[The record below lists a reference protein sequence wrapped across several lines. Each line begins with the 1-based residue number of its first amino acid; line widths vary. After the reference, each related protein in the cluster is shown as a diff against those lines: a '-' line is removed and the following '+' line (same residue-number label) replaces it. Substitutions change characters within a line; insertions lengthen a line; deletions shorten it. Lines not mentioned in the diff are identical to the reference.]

1 MLSLLHAIPR
11 RKTLC
16 AGLAG
21 LALIG
26 AVGGF
31 RHFAKAQEPTRTA
44 TFDARW
50 MSRLQSGIGKEV
62 TIATA
67 PEQVENSVAGLE
79 TFMRER
85 AGVTLD
91 PASRK
96 RLIELETEFL
106 AGNRRALTDD
116 ALRQTIRGFAFDRF
130 LTLSDSDIDTI
141 ADTLVGLHWGG
152 DRARPKTIRYFA
164 NEGSARDVTAAQFAE
179 RVKKAQAALKALPA
193 GEVTVNALNFCDWD
207 EFEDAFFLNTQAFHQ
222 THAESRGQN
231 GPVAAL
237 LQLYLLTSDDR
248 GTDNTASLY
257 EHMKTVHWMAVRSF
271 PDYPKPTGF
280 RPYGPEG
287 YLMTRPTQYVF
298 NPAALSVFL
307 DRLDKAT
314 AQ

>member
-1 MLSLLHAIPR
+1 MLHSISR

-16 AGLAG
+16 AGLAA
-21 LALIG
+21 LALAGGIG
-26 AVGGF
+26 GL
-31 RHFAKAQEPTRTA
+31 RHFANAQSKPSRTA
-44 TFDARW
+44 TFDVRW
-50 MSRLQSGIGKEV
+50 INRLQAGIGKEIQ
-62 TIATA
+62 IASDPA
-67 PEQVENSVAGLE
+67 QIEDSVSGLE
-79 TFMRER
+79 TFMRDR
-85 AGVTLD
+85 AGATLD

-106 AGNRRALTDD
+106 AGKRRALTDD

-130 LTLSDSDIDTI
+130 LTLSDSDIDAV

-164 NEGSARDVTAAQFAE
+164 NEGSGRDVTATQFAE
-179 RVKKAQAALKALPA
+179 KVKRAQAALKALPV

-222 THAESRGQN
+222 THAESRGQH

-248 GTDNTASLY
+248 GTDSTAGLH
-257 EHMKTVHWMAVRSF
+257 EQMKAVHWMAVQSF

-298 NPAALSVFL
+298 NPAALSAFL

>member
-1 MLSLLHAIPR
+1 MLFQNVYH
-11 RKTLC
+11 RKALS
-16 AGLAG
+16 AGLAA
-21 LALIG
+21 LALV
-26 AVGGF
+26 AVVGSF
-31 RHFAKAQEPTRTA
+31 RHFATAQAPTRTA

-50 MSRLQSGIGKEV
+50 MNRLQAGLGNEV
-62 TIATA
+62 TLATDPA
-67 PEQVENSVAGLE
+67 RIENSVATLE

-85 AGVTLD
+85 AGATLD

-96 RLIELETEFL
+96 RLIELEAEFL
-106 AGNRRALTDD
+106 AGKRRALTDD

-130 LTLSDSDIDTI
+130 LALSDSDIDTI

-152 DRARPKTIRYFA
+152 DRARPTTIRYFA
-164 NEGSARDVTAAQFAE
+164 NEGSARDITAAQFAE
-179 RVKKAQAALKALPA
+179 RVKKARTTLQALPSR
-193 GEVTVNALNFCDWD
+193 EVMLNALNFCDWD
-207 EFEDAFFLNTQAFHQ
+207 EFEDVFFLNTQAFHQ
-222 THAESRGQN
+222 THAESRGQH

-248 GTDNTASLY
+248 GTDRTADLY
-257 EHMKTVHWMAVRSF
+257 EQMKTVHQMAVQSF

-298 NPAALSVFL
+298 NPAALSAFL